1 MKKTL
6 WILAGTLIF
15 GSAALAADSACPLG
29 NLTDYGLTGS
39 NEALGTDTFTCHIGN
54 LDFSQFYIQDSAAPS
69 SLVIKAGDI
78 AVTPITTAL
87 NQGLDFN
94 PGINV
99 NNTPGGSNSF
109 QDVKIGF
116 TVTTVDGSKTI
127 DDLGIGFNGSFT
139 GTGSTNFVE
148 TWGPTAPPSCG
159 SCSFNVTNPPIN
171 LVNEV
176 VLSSP
181 TNTIS
186 VLKDVNGATGT
197 DGSAFIS
204 DFKNQFSQVV
214 PEPAYTAL
222 LAAGLFGLGWLRKRR
237 QSQV

>member
-15 GSAALAADSACPLG
+15 GSAALADSACPLG
-29 NLTDYGLTGS
+29 NLTDYGLVGA
-39 NEALGTDTFTCHIGN
+39 NDPLGTDTFTCHIGN
-54 LDFSQFYIQDSAAPS
+54 LDFSNFYIQDSAAPA
-69 SLVIKAGDI
+69 SLLIKAGDI
-78 AVTPITTAL
+78 AVTPITTTL
-87 NQGLDFN
+87 DQGLDFN

-99 NNTPGGSNSF
+99 SNTPGGTNSF
-109 QDVKIGF
+109 QDVKVGF
-116 TVTTVDGSKTI
+116 TVTTRDGSSTI
-127 DDLGIGFNGSFT
+127 DDLSIGFNGSFT
-139 GTGSTNFVE
+139 GTGVTNFNE

-159 SCSFNVTNPPIN
+159 TCSFSVTNPPIN
-171 LVNEV
+171 LVNMV
-176 VLSSP
+176 VLASP

-222 LAAGLFGLGWLRKRR
+222 LTAGLLGLGWLRKRR